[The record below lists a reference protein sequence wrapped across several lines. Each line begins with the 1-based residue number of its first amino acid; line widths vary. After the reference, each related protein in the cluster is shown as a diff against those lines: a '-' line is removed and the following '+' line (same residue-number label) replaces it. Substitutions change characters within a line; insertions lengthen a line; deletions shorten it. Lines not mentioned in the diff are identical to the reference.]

1 MRVLYLEY
9 NGKQSLTEVDD
20 VFFQYGETDEFLG
33 LVLARGGVMFAICTN
48 PEIEND
54 ENVKAKMS
62 DSLLYRGY
70 LDLSDNED
78 YIFEI
83 LVDFDYEEDE

>member
-9 NGKQSLTEVDD
+9 NGKQRLTEVDD
-20 VFFQYGETDEFLG
+20 VFFQYCETDEFLG
-33 LVLARGGVMFAICTN
+33 LVLARDGVMFAICTN

-54 ENVKAKMS
+54 ENVKTKMS
-62 DSLLYRGY
+62 NGLYRGY

>member
-9 NGKQSLTEVDD
+9 NGKQRVTEVDD

-33 LVLARGGVMFAICTN
+33 LVLARDGVMFAICTN

-54 ENVKAKMS
+54 GYIKEKMS
-62 DSLLYRGY
+62 DSLYRGY
-70 LDLSDNED
+70 MDLSDSED

-83 LVDFDYEEDE
+83 LIDFDYEEDE

>member
-9 NGKQSLTEVDD
+9 NGKQRLTEVDD

-33 LVLARGGVMFAICTN
+33 LVLARDGVMFAICTN
-48 PEIEND
+48 QEIEND
-54 ENVKAKMS
+54 TNIKEKMS
-62 DSLLYRGY
+62 NSLYRGY
-70 LDLSDNED
+70 LDLSDSED

>member
-9 NGKQSLTEVDD
+9 NGKQRLTEMDD
-20 VFFQYGETDEFLG
+20 VFFQYSETDEFLG
-33 LVLARGGVMFAICTN
+33 LVLARDGVMFAICTN

-54 ENVKAKMS
+54 TNIKAKMS
-62 DSLLYRGY
+62 NSLYRGY